1 VLLEELAAVEL
12 RDAFEEER
20 RRRLVARHALIL
32 ARLIGPVFYLHG
44 FASSAKS
51 TKAAYF
57 ATRLQERGVALRC
70 PDFNEPDFATLTMT
84 RMVDQLGRELPEGEG
99 AALIGSSLGGAL
111 AVLAAARWPDR
122 VGRLVLLAPAVM
134 IAKPG
139 HYLLPQERM
148 EEWKRLGMVPFFHY
162 AYGEERPLDYEFHLD
177 TQRQDPFEAAF
188 TQPTLIFQGLRD
200 QSVDHVTVEA
210 FARARPNVTLS
221 LLEDDHQ
228 LIASL
233 PVIWAGVERWLGLAA

>member
-1 VLLEELAAVEL
+1 
-12 RDAFEEER
+12 
-20 RRRLVARHALIL
+20 
-32 ARLIGPVFYLHG
+32 LIGPVFYLHG
-44 FASSAKS
+44 FASSARS

-57 ATRLQERGVALRC
+57 ATRLQERAVALRC
-70 PDFNEPDFATLTMT
+70 PDFNEPDFTTLTMT
-84 RMVDQLGRELPEGEG
+84 RMLDRLGGELPEPG
-99 AALIGSSLGGAL
+99 ATPATLIGSSLGGAL

-139 HYLLPQERM
+139 HQLLPPEKM
-148 EEWKRLGMVPFFHY
+148 DEWRRRGALPFFHY
-162 AYGEERPLDYEFHLD
+162 AYGEERPLDYGFHLD
-177 TQRQDPFEAAF
+177 AQRQDPFEASFA
-188 TQPTLIFQGLRD
+188 QPTLIFQGLRD

-221 LLEDDHQ
+221 LLDDDHQ

-233 PVIWAGVERWLGLAA
+233 PVIWQGIRHWLGLAA